1 MTLYWCFGFDVEETS
16 KMTVPTRFPDGNG
29 SSSKGFRLVGTHFSP
44 DAGSVDFAAINCF
57 RPFGCNVDEEVKVE
71 DTTLFTWERLCTEV
85 ALSVKNVNARARTVT
100 ERMSTLTYCDFH
112 CIILNTGS
120 SCAHVK
126 SSKHCACVGERGG
139 MLEVYAPSP
148 LTLMIMEEEANVTDG
163 SNCKR

>member
-1 MTLYWCFGFDVEETS
+1 M
-16 KMTVPTRFPDGNG
+16 
-29 SSSKGFRLVGTHFSP
+29 
-44 DAGSVDFAAINCF
+44 
-57 RPFGCNVDEEVKVE
+57 DEEVKVE

-148 LTLMIMEEEANVTDG
+148 LTLMIMEEEDSSIFFFVILLFIIIYFFIIIII
-163 SNCKR
+163 SKKLK